1 MRKGEKRIARR
12 LKMNREDA
20 KMLKANREEVKDAN
34 Y

>member
-1 MRKGEKRIARR
+1 MRKGEKRIGKR